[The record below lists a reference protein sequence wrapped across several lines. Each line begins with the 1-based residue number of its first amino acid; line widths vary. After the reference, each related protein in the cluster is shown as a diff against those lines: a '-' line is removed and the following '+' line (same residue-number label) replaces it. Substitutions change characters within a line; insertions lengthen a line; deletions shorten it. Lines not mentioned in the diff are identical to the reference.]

1 MRFREGWYMSREE
14 VSRREKSIEETRE
27 YHQQYLRAISNP
39 VRRQILRAIRDGYRT
54 ITALQ
59 SHTGLAVDSLEWH
72 LSILEHDFCIVKE
85 SRKGQIIY
93 TLTQEGK
100 VIDYLD

>member
-1 MRFREGWYMSREE
+1 MSSEE
-14 VSRREKSIEETRE
+14 VSRREKSLEETRE

-39 VRRQILRAIRDGYRT
+39 VRRKILRAIRDGHSTR
-54 ITALQ
+54 TALQ
-59 SHTGLAVDSLEWH
+59 SHTGLAVDALEWH
-72 LSILEHDFCIVKE
+72 LSVLEHDFCIVKE
-85 SRKGQIIY
+85 SREGQIVY